1 MLKTILLALIASP
14 GRARLGGALGVCALA
29 FAAAPPVHA
38 QGTRDL
44 LTTAAFKTDDKARAL
59 QLIADAIGA
68 ADRALAARP
77 GDREAALQRGVA
89 IGYRGKLTHSRTDV
103 RASLEVFQR
112 LAAQNPRDAEVQMA
126 IAAWHLGAVDELGGF
141 LARTALGARKEQG
154 LSAMARAVELGGNR
168 AFYPGM
174 AALLQIRSDH
184 GSVAQAR
191 KLAEQA
197 AAAQTPTPLDA
208 ILKRAAMAI
217 LPALRANDG
226 KAASA
231 LALKLL
237 PFGKLG

>member
-1 MLKTILLALIASP
+1 MRGAAFATACGLI
-14 GRARLGGALGVCALA
+14 
-29 FAAAPPVHA
+29 AAAPAAAMAAETP
-38 QGTRDL
+38 RDI
-44 LTTAAFKTDDKARAL
+44 LTTAAFNTDDKARAL
-59 QLIADAIGA
+59 QLIGQAIAG

-103 RASLEVFQR
+103 RASFDVFQR
-112 LAAQNPRDAEVQMA
+112 LLAQNPRDPEVQMA

-141 LARTALGARKEQG
+141 LARTALGARKDQG
-154 LSAMARAVELGGNR
+154 MSAMSRAIDFGGNR

-184 GSVAQAR
+184 GSVAQTR
-191 KLAEQA
+191 KLAEA
-197 AAAQTPTPLDA
+197 AAASQAPTPLDA
-208 ILKRAAMAI
+208 IVKRAAIAM

-226 KAASA
+226 KAAAA